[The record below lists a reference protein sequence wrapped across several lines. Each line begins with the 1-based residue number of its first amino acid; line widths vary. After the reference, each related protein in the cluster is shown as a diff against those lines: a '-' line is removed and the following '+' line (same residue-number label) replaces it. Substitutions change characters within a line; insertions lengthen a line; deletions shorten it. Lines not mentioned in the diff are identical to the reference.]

1 MSWHLSVRRVLPLL
15 LACVLAVT
23 QLGPTFGSFTHA
35 DAARSSTPQAVPCT
49 PAPLGLASAYNAFI
63 LGDAAQ
69 SGSDTQGLMAVGG
82 NARLADYAVGEVFS
96 RTVPSTDVLTVG
108 GSLNVTRGAILG
120 NAVYGTAA
128 TLSQV
133 TVSGA
138 VRQGSPID
146 FSAANTSLSNLATYY
161 AGVQANGATVF
172 NPADGNY
179 NLTSVTQGLTVFAI
193 TGTIPDGGIFRI
205 TGNDDGQSDQTFL
218 INVSGTDDRLVN
230 LNFSITGIS
239 PRRILFNSPAA
250 RTLTISGDSIAAS
263 ILAPHAAVDFASAS
277 IEGTLVAGS
286 LGGNGQFDSGQ
297 LNQPPFNGC
306 LPSSTVGSTPTAV
319 PATAVPATAVP
330 ATPVPATAVPATPV
344 PATPVPATPV
354 PATPVPSS
362 TPKATMTA
370 VPTSTSMAPTTTSTG
385 VPSPTATPPSTNT
398 NTAVPTNTSIN
409 NTSVSGGGVTA
420 GVVRA
425 ATSTPTP
432 IKAGV
437 IRPHTKMH
445 TKVKYVTKVVTKT
458 RTVVVYKT
466 ITRYKYVTL
475 TRTVTTVK
483 VRNIVN
489 HKTMITYKTVV
500 KPVTRVTY
508 RVVTVVHHVTKV
520 TEVKALRIVRQP
532 VTGRFGGPQHVWH
545 GAIPPVEAR
554 FGIARLGISW
564 ASVWA
569 RDFIQTGWNAFTYD
583 IVPQYGV
590 TRFSPSA
597 RFGQP
602 GLSMLSGHD
611 DIDGSIFRNLGS
623 LRLGDAIVVNQGTQ
637 VYRYIV
643 TSVRVVTPDTVAML
657 NAPYAQPTLA
667 LISCT
672 PYMVD
677 THRVVVIA
685 QLQH

>member
-35 DAARSSTPQAVPCT
+35 DAARSRTPQAVPCT

-108 GSLNVTRGAILG
+108 GSLYVTRGAILG

-146 FSAANTSLSNLATYY
+146 FGAANTSLSNLATYY

-179 NLTSVTQGLTVFAI
+179 NLASVTQGLTVFAI

-306 LPSSTVGSTPTAV
+306 LPSSTVGSTPT
-319 PATAVPATAVP
+319 
-330 ATPVPATAVPATPV
+330 PV

-437 IRPHTKMH
+437 IRPHTKMY

-623 LRLGDAIVVNQGTQ
+623 LRLGDAIVVNQGAQ

>member
-1 MSWHLSVRRVLPLL
+1 M
-15 LACVLAVT
+15 
-23 QLGPTFGSFTHA
+23 
-35 DAARSSTPQAVPCT
+35 
-49 PAPLGLASAYNAFI
+49 Y
-63 LGDAAQ
+63 
-69 SGSDTQGLMAVGG
+69 
-82 NARLADYAVGEVFS
+82 
-96 RTVPSTDVLTVG
+96 
-108 GSLNVTRGAILG
+108 
-120 NAVYGTAA
+120 
-128 TLSQV
+128 
-133 TVSGA
+133 
-138 VRQGSPID
+138 
-146 FSAANTSLSNLATYY
+146 
-161 AGVQANGATVF
+161 
-172 NPADGNY
+172 
-179 NLTSVTQGLTVFAI
+179 
-193 TGTIPDGGIFRI
+193 
-205 TGNDDGQSDQTFL
+205 
-218 INVSGTDDRLVN
+218 
-230 LNFSITGIS
+230 
-239 PRRILFNSPAA
+239 
-250 RTLTISGDSIAAS
+250 
-263 ILAPHAAVDFASAS
+263 
-277 IEGTLVAGS
+277 
-286 LGGNGQFDSGQ
+286 
-297 LNQPPFNGC
+297 
-306 LPSSTVGSTPTAV
+306 
-319 PATAVPATAVP
+319 
-330 ATPVPATAVPATPV
+330 
-344 PATPVPATPV
+344 
-354 PATPVPSS
+354 
-362 TPKATMTA
+362 
-370 VPTSTSMAPTTTSTG
+370 
-385 VPSPTATPPSTNT
+385 
-398 NTAVPTNTSIN
+398 
-409 NTSVSGGGVTA
+409 
-420 GVVRA
+420 
-425 ATSTPTP
+425 
-432 IKAGV
+432 
-437 IRPHTKMH
+437 

>member
-1 MSWHLSVRRVLPLL
+1 MSWYSSVRRTLPLL

-23 QLGPTFGSFTHA
+23 QLDPTFGSFKHA
-35 DAARSSTPQAVPCT
+35 DAARSSTPQAVTCA
-49 PAPLGLASAYNAFI
+49 PAPLGPASAYNAFI
-63 LGDAAQ
+63 LGDATQ
-69 SGSDTQGLMAVGG
+69 TGSDTQGLMAVGG
-82 NARLADYAVGEVFS
+82 NASLTDYAVGEIFS

-108 GSLNVTRGAILG
+108 GSLHVTRGAILG
-120 NAVYGTAA
+120 NAVYGTSA

-146 FSAANTSLSNLATYY
+146 FNAAGISLSNLANEY
-161 AGVQANGATVF
+161 AGLPANGAAVF
-172 NPADGNY
+172 NHADGNY
-179 NLTSVTQGLTVFAI
+179 NLTSTAQGLTVFAI
-193 TGTIPDGGIFRI
+193 TETIPDGGIFRI
-205 TGNDDGQSDQTFL
+205 TGNNDGQSDQTFL
-218 INVSGTDDRLVN
+218 INVSGADDRLVN

-239 PRRILFNSPAA
+239 PGRILFNIPAA

-277 IEGTLVAGS
+277 IEGTLAAGS

-306 LPSSTVGSTPTAV
+306 LPSPSMGPTPSPVPTTPVSATTV
-319 PATAVPATAVP
+319 PAAS
-330 ATPVPATAVPATPV
+330 
-344 PATPVPATPV
+344 
-354 PATPVPSS
+354 VPSS
-362 TPKATMTA
+362 IPRATTTA
-370 VPTSTSMAPTTTSTG
+370 VPTSTSTGTATSSPTTTSTG
-385 VPSPTATPPSTNT
+385 VPSATVIPTSTNT
-398 NTAVPTNTSIN
+398 NTAVPTSTNT
-409 NTSVSGGGVTA
+409 NTPVGGGVTA

-425 ATSTPTP
+425 PTSTPTP

-437 IRPHTKMH
+437 TRPYTKTQTKVKYVTKVVTKTQ

-458 RTVVVYKT
+458 RTVVMYKT
-466 ITRYKYVTL
+466 ITRYKYVTI
-475 TRTVTTVK
+475 TRIVTKVK

-489 HKTMITYKTVV
+489 HKVVITYKTVV
-500 KPVTRVTY
+500 KPVTKVTY
-508 RVVTVVHHVTKV
+508 HVVTVVHHVTKV
-520 TEVKALRIVRQP
+520 TEVKALRIVRHP
-532 VTGRFGGPQHVWH
+532 VTGRFGGPQQVWH

-564 ASVWA
+564 APVWS
-569 RDFIQTGWNAFTYD
+569 RDFIQTGWNAFTYN

-611 DIDGSIFRNLGS
+611 DIDGKIFRNLGS
-623 LRLGDAIVVNQGTQ
+623 MRLGDAIVVNQGTH

-643 TSVRVVTPDTVAML
+643 TSVRVVTPDNVAML
-657 NAPYAQPTLA
+657 NAPYARPSLA

-685 QLQH
+685 QIQH

>member
-35 DAARSSTPQAVPCT
+35 DAARSRTPQAVPCT

-108 GSLNVTRGAILG
+108 GSLYVTRGAILG

-146 FSAANTSLSNLATYY
+146 FGAANTSLSNLATYY

-179 NLTSVTQGLTVFAI
+179 NLASVTQGLTVFAI

-306 LPSSTVGSTPTAV
+306 LPSSTVGSTPT
-319 PATAVPATAVP
+319 
-330 ATPVPATAVPATPV
+330 
-344 PATPVPATPV
+344 PVPATPV

-437 IRPHTKMH
+437 IRPHTKMY

-623 LRLGDAIVVNQGTQ
+623 LRLGDAIVVNQGAQ